1 MFEQKKFERGKLIRQ
16 LFLSVCISILSMV
29 LIFLAISWRGVS
41 VDLSTLNPYW
51 LAVGIAIVGGSWL
64 VDGTRLWLSTR
75 VWKKRITFRDAM
87 STVFSGYF
95 MAAITPFFSGGSPAQ
110 MYVLTR
116 SGLSWG
122 EAGSLMVIT
131 GVLYQ
136 LSLLVM
142 LFLLI
147 FVFRIG
153 FALQG
158 FLLDLLYSFAIV
170 YSVLISLLFFLL
182 LRPKSLHHLIGW
194 GMKFVR
200 RRFKRVKFSE
210 EAVWEWVGEFMVD
223 FRKGFTIFIREKP
236 QYLAWNMACYMCQYL
251 MLFSVAFVV
260 IVALGVIPNY
270 LQVVGAQV
278 PLFYVFSFIP
288 SPGASGG
295 VEISIASVFA
305 GLIGPERLGMFVLLW
320 RVITFYIQLVVGG
333 AAFFIILNKF
343 GNRSTK

>member
-1 MFEQKKFERGKLIRQ
+1 MFEQKRFERGKLIRQ
-16 LFLSVCISILSMV
+16 VFLSVFISIVSMA
-29 LIFLAISWRGVS
+29 LIFLAISWRGIR
-41 VDLSTLNPYW
+41 VDISELHPYW
-51 LAVGIAIVGGSWL
+51 LATGVGIMAGSWL
-64 VDGTRLWLSTR
+64 VDGIRLWLSTR
-75 VWKKRITFRDAM
+75 AWKKKISFTDAM
-87 STVFSGYF
+87 GTVLSGYF

-153 FALQG
+153 FALHG
-158 FLLDLLYSFAIV
+158 FLLDLLYSFAV
-170 YSVLISLLFFLL
+170 AYSILIALLFFLL
-182 LRPKSLHHLIGW
+182 LRPKVLYQLIGW
-194 GMKFVR
+194 GMRFVR

-223 FRKGFTIFIREKP
+223 FRRGFTIFIREKP
-236 QYLAWNMACYMCQYL
+236 QYLAWNMGCYLCQYL
-251 MLFSVAFVV
+251 MLFSVAY
-260 IVALGVIPNY
+260 IVLAALGAIPNY
-270 LQVVGAQV
+270 LQVLGAQI

-305 GLIGPERLGMFVLLW
+305 GLVGPEKLGMFVLLW
-320 RVITFYIQLVVGG
+320 RVITFYLQLMAGG
-333 AAFFIILNKF
+333 AAFFLILKKF
-343 GNRSTK
+343 GNRPAQ